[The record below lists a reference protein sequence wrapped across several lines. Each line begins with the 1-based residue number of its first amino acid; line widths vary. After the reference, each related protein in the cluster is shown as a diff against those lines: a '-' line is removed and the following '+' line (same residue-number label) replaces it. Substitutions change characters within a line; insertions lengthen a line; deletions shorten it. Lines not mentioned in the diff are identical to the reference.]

1 MNKLIWIPLAT
12 IIIMAVVSSAYDA
25 NDTFVG
31 NYQPGGGE
39 STIVVDGVETQVN
52 ITGTSQNIPFNLSGM
67 DMAMIILIGA
77 LAVAG
82 IAGIRFLGSG
92 VSDLTQQ
99 LIFQSVIYLGIWGI
113 FSVFAWDVIG
123 NMGTTGTFI
132 WLILT
137 LMLVVGFA
145 SEVSGGA
152 SSGD

>member
-1 MNKLIWIPLAT
+1 
-12 IIIMAVVSSAYDA
+12 
-25 NDTFVG
+25 
-31 NYQPGGGE
+31 
-39 STIVVDGVETQVN
+39 
-52 ITGTSQNIPFNLSGM
+52 
-67 DMAMIILIGA
+67 MIILIGA

-145 SEVSGGA
+145 SEVTGGA